1 MIQRRSRPAEKK
13 KEWAGPP
20 LGAGSVRGNRAVSAA
35 WTRTGCDDGPFGGP
49 CNPGADMP
57 AARLLRLIGLRP
69 FRRRPVWRGAAS
81 GWGPAAWAGRGL
93 QRGGVSP
100 FARRGP
106 SPSACLMRAGTLS
119 DGPPVAGPACLFSV
133 MRGGWRLASRF
144 MRSRRSSG
152 RVKAETAGVFR
163 CFDAVHD
170 GVSFPSWRPMACAV
184 GRHGCFSVGQRR
196 YAGYRPDAAM
206 VATMMARLV
215 SGSSSSAAMA
225 ARVAAFPS
233 PSHHAR

>member
-1 MIQRRSRPAEKK
+1 M
-13 KEWAGPP
+13 
-20 LGAGSVRGNRAVSAA
+20 SAA
-35 WTRTGCDDGPFGGP
+35 WTRTGCDDGPFLGP
-49 CNPGADMP
+49 CIPGADMP
-57 AARLLRLIGLRP
+57 AARLLRLVGLRP

-81 GWGPAAWAGRGL
+81 GWGSAAWAGRGL

-106 SPSACLMRAGTLS
+106 SPSARLMRAGTLS

-196 YAGYRPDAAM
+196 YAGYRSDAAM

>member
-13 KEWAGPP
+13 KEWSGPP

-35 WTRTGCDDGPFGGP
+35 WTRTGCDDGPLWGP

-69 FRRRPVWRGAAS
+69 FRRRPAWRGAAP
-81 GWGPAAWAGRGL
+81 GRGPAAWAGRGL

-106 SPSACLMRAGTLS
+106 SPSARLMRAGTLS

-133 MRGGWRLASRF
+133 MRGGGVAAGVAVHEVAQVVRARQ
-144 MRSRRSSG
+144 G
-152 RVKAETAGVFR
+152 RDGGCFPVFR
-163 CFDAVHD
+163 CRAWCRVLSAVASD
-170 GVSFPSWRPMACAV
+170 GVCRRTPRLFFLSVSAGMRGIGRMRPWWRP
-184 GRHGCFSVGQRR
+184 
-196 YAGYRPDAAM
+196 
-206 VATMMARLV
+206 
-215 SGSSSSAAMA
+215 
-225 ARVAAFPS
+225 
-233 PSHHAR
+233 

>member
-13 KEWAGPP
+13 RNGPARP
-20 LGAGSVRGNRAVSAA
+20 LGRVPCGGNRAVSAA
-35 WTRTGCDDGPFGGP
+35 WTRTGCDDGPFLGP
-49 CNPGADMP
+49 CIPGADMP
-57 AARLLRLIGLRP
+57 AARLLRLAGLRP

-81 GWGPAAWAGRGL
+81 GWGSAAWAGRGL

-106 SPSACLMRAGTLS
+106 SPSARLMRAGTLS

-163 CFDAVHD
+163 CFDAVH
-170 GVSFPSWRPMACAV
+170 GVVSFPSWRPMACAV
-184 GRHGCFSVGQRR
+184 GRHGCFLSVSAGMRGIGRMRPRR
-196 YAGYRPDAAM
+196 RP
-206 VATMMARLV
+206 
-215 SGSSSSAAMA
+215 
-225 ARVAAFPS
+225 
-233 PSHHAR
+233 

>member
-13 KEWAGPP
+13 KKWSGPP

-35 WTRTGCDDGPFGGP
+35 WTRTGCDDGPFLGP
-49 CNPGADMP
+49 CIPGADMP
-57 AARLLRLIGLRP
+57 AARLLRLVGLRP

-81 GWGPAAWAGRGL
+81 GWGPAVWAGRGL
-93 QRGGVSP
+93 RRGGVSP

-119 DGPPVAGPACLFSV
+119 DDGPAVGVFLLRHV
-133 MRGGWRLASRF
+133 RGWRLASRF

-163 CFDAVHD
+163 CFDAVH
-170 GVSFPSWRPMACAV
+170 GVVSFPSWRPTACAV

-206 VATMMARLV
+206 AATMMARLV
-215 SGSSSSAAMA
+215 SGSSSSAARA

>member
-49 CNPGADMP
+49 CIPGADMP
-57 AARLLRLIGLRP
+57 AARLLRLVGLRP

-81 GWGPAAWAGRGL
+81 GWGSAAWAGRGL

-106 SPSACLMRAGTLS
+106 SPSARLMRAGTLS

-144 MRSRRSSG
+144 MRSRRSSS
-152 RVKAETAGVFR
+152 VFR
-163 CFDAVHD
+163 HWRRVFS
-170 GVSFPSWRPMACAV
+170 GVSMPCMVSCPFRRGVRWRVPSDATAV
-184 GRHGCFSVGQRR
+184 FSVGQRR

-215 SGSSSSAAMA
+215 SGSSSSAARA